1 MSKSIKRVQTALAA
15 AGLEVEISEMPDST
29 KTAAA
34 AAAAL
39 GCTPDQIA
47 KSVIF
52 RGSQSDRVFLF
63 VTAGGN
69 RVDPAKA
76 AEIAGEPLGP
86 ADAAFIRAKT
96 GFAIGGVAPI
106 GHLTQPV
113 AFFDPHLA
121 TFDVVWAAAGTPRH
135 VFPLDP
141 TVMMRISNA
150 QPSDFTM

>member
-1 MSKSIKRVQTALAA
+1 MSKSIRRVQAALVA
-15 AGLEVEISEMPDST
+15 AGLEVEIVEMPDST

-34 AAAAL
+34 AALAL
-39 GCTPDQIA
+39 GCIPDQIA

-76 AEIAGEPLGP
+76 AAITGEPLEP
-86 ADAAFIRAKT
+86 ADAAFIRTKT

-113 AFFDPHLA
+113 AFFDPYLT

-135 VFPLDP
+135 VFPLKP

-150 QPSDFTM
+150 QPSDFTS